1 MQDFDFILD
10 HCNRIIELYQRL
22 EKDLINNDLSS
33 SGAKWVQE
41 ELQMIKSLIQ
51 NYQES
56 EFEKIAKYFNQ
67 D

>member
-41 ELQMIKSLIQ
+41 ELQMIKCLIQ
-51 NYQES
+51 SYQES